1 MMKRGQITVYMIVG
15 VVILVLVVSLLYF
28 RGSILKQVSNEKQIE
43 ITSVPE
49 QFKDIQ
55 TQIQDCTDKFTL
67 DWIYTMGTYGGYLY
81 RNNLTLIE
89 YQGVNLTYLHYG
101 KTNYVPSVQR
111 METDLSQALNTLLP
125 YNCRLVNES
134 VNINFGKV
142 VSSADITDTNV
153 QVMIK
158 WTIQLTRGTITSEIT
173 DINLNYPIRLGQ
185 IRNIVDGMVKQQIKD
200 KPQLC
205 LTCMAR
211 TAQANNLFVN
221 TYNQDNSVVFLITD
235 MKEQKGFDLY
245 KFWYV
250 GDYK

>member
-1 MMKRGQITVYMIVG
+1 MKRGQVTVYMV
-15 VVILVLVVSLLYF
+15 VVIFKSA
-28 RGSILKQVSNEKQIE
+28 IEQKQVE

-49 QFKDIQ
+49 QFKAIQ
-55 TQIQDCTDKFTL
+55 SQIQDCTDKFVL
-67 DWIYTMGTYGGYLY
+67 DLIYTLGVDGGYLY

-101 KTNYVPSVQR
+101 KTNYMPSAQR
-111 METDLSQALNTLLP
+111 MEMDLSKALNLLLP

-134 VNINFGKV
+134 VNINFGNV
-142 VSSADITDTNV
+142 VSSFDITDTNV
-153 QVMIK
+153 KVVIK
-158 WTIQLTRGTITSEIT
+158 WPIKLTKGAVTSDIT

-185 IRNIVDGMVKQQIKD
+185 IRNIIDGMVKQQIKD

-205 LTCMAR
+205 VTCMAR
-211 TAQANNLFVN
+211 TAQTSNLFIN
-221 TYNQDNSVVFLITD
+221 TYNQGSDVIFLVTD
-235 MKEQKGFDLY
+235 MKQVKDFELY